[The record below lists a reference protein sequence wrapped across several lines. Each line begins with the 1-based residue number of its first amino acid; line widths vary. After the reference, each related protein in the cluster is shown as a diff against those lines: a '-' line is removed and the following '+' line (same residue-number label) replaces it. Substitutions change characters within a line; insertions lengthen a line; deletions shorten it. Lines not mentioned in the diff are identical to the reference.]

1 MKGLEYIMGY
11 YSLRRVGNE
20 LKNAFN
26 MIKEEVQSNF
36 EVMILLFIMWII
48 LFEEINLFVII
59 TGLVLSVAVILFTD
73 KFLLQ
78 GNYDD
83 QYMIGLWQA
92 VRYSYALVIEI
103 FLAGWGVIPNII
115 KGESDVAIVTCETK
129 LDDEFLIDILANSV
143 TLTPG
148 TVTIEKKGKILRIL
162 ALDSEGLDKSPR
174 EALPLRLEELLLEFE
189 AKSKS
194 KEESKVEEGI

>member
-162 ALDSEGLDKSPR
+162 ALDSEGLDESPR